1 MPSNRITVDL
11 PSGDRMSAYLARPD
25 GPSSDM
31 GLVLLQEIFGVNANM
46 RAIADRHAANGI
58 TTIVPDLYWRQE
70 REVDLDPAK
79 QADTDRGMALMKG
92 MDQDQAAQDA
102 LAAADHLRGLDG
114 APKRIGAIG
123 YCIGGKLAYLVSMQS
138 GIEAAVSYYGI
149 AIYAA
154 LDRAAQARMPLLLPI
169 AEDDKLCP
177 PEAQAKIE
185 AAFAP
190 MPNVEIQTY
199 AGVGHAFARRGG
211 DAYDAAAAERADK
224 ATADFLHTHLGGGK

>member
-1 MPSNRITVDL
+1 MASDRITIDL
-11 PSGDRMSAYLARPD
+11 PSGDHMAAYLARPD
-25 GPSSDM
+25 GPQSNM
-31 GLVLLQEIFGVNANM
+31 GIVLLQEIFGVNAKL
-46 RAIADRHAANGI
+46 RAVADRHAAIGI
-58 TTIVPDLYWRQE
+58 ATIVPDLYWRQE
-70 REVDLDPAK
+70 RGVDLDPAK

-114 APKRIGAIG
+114 GPTRIGAIG

-138 GIEAAVSYYGI
+138 GVEAAVSYYGI

-154 LDRAAQARMPLLLPI
+154 LDKAAEARMPLLLHL

-177 PEAQAKIE
+177 PDAQAEIK

-190 MPNVEIQTY
+190 MPNVEIMTY
-199 AGVGHAFARRGG
+199 PGVGHAFARRGG
-211 DAYDAAAAERADK
+211 DATYAPPAGRADK
-224 ATADFLHTHLGGGK
+224 ATPHLLQPPNGRGN

>member
-1 MPSNRITVDL
+1 MTSTSITISL
-11 PSGDRMSAYLARPD
+11 PSGGHMSAYLARPD

-31 GLVLLQEIFGVNANM
+31 GVVLLQEIFGVNANM
-46 RAIADRHAANGI
+46 RAIADRHAANGM
-58 TTIVPDLYWRQE
+58 TAIVPHLYWRQE
-70 REVDLDPAK
+70 PNVDLDPAR
-79 QADTDRGMALMKG
+79 QADVDRGMALMKG

-102 LAAADHLRGLDG
+102 LAVADHLRGLEG
-114 APKRIGAIG
+114 GPTRVGAIG

-154 LDRAAQARMPLLLPI
+154 LDKAAEARMPLLLHI

-177 PEAQAKIE
+177 PDAQVKIK

-190 MPNVEIQTY
+190 MPNVEIMTY
-199 AGVGHAFARRGG
+199 PGVGHAFARRGG
-211 DAYDAAAAERADK
+211 DAYDAAAAERADQ
-224 ATADFLHTHLGGGK
+224 ATIAFFHTHLGDGT

>member
-1 MPSNRITVDL
+1 MASNRITVDL
-11 PSGDRMSAYLARPD
+11 PSGDHMSAYLARPD

-31 GLVLLQEIFGVNANM
+31 GIVLLQEIFGVNANL

-58 TTIVPDLYWRQE
+58 ATIVPDLYWRQQ
-70 REVDLDPAK
+70 RDVDLDPAK

-102 LAAADHLRGLDG
+102 LAAADHVRNLDG
-114 APKRIGAIG
+114 GPTRIGAIG

-138 GIEAAVSYYGI
+138 GVEAAVSYYGI

-154 LDRAAQARMPLLLPI
+154 LDKAAEARMPLLLHL

-177 PEAQAKIE
+177 PDAQAKIK

-190 MPNVEIQTY
+190 MPNVEIMTY
-199 AGVGHAFARRGG
+199 SGVGHAFARRGG

-224 ATADFLHTHLGGGK
+224 ATGDFLRTHLGASK